1 MDPRNHATTQPRPC
15 VIPAILALNERQFK
29 SRAMIMEGTAD
40 IVQVDIMD
48 GTFVPGITWNHPEIV
63 ASWGLNLNVEIH
75 CMVDDPLPVIDHW
88 RRVRGLK
95 RAIIHAEIP
104 EKIGSV
110 LARIRHHKIETG
122 LALSP
127 GTPLS
132 VVAQHIAHIDM
143 VLVMG
148 GKPGATGQR
157 MNKKTILTVREL
169 RKLFPTLPI
178 GFDIGVSRRTIPTL
192 VRAGATRLYAGH
204 AIFRNPA
211 PIKAFAELNA
221 MARKAA

>member
-1 MDPRNHATTQPRPC
+1 MIPQ
-15 VIPAILALNERQFK
+15 VIPAILASNERQFK

-48 GTFVPGITWNHPEIV
+48 GTFVPGVSWNNPEIV
-63 ASWGLNLNVEIH
+63 ADWKLNLKFEIH
-75 CMVDDPLPVIDHW
+75 CMVDDPLPIIDHW
-88 RRVRGLK
+88 RRVRGFK

-104 EKIGSV
+104 QKVGSI
-110 LARIRHHKIETG
+110 LSRIRQHKIETG

-132 VVAQHIAHIDM
+132 VVAQHIHQLDM

-157 MNKKTILTVREL
+157 MNRKTILTAREL

-192 VRAGATRLYAGH
+192 VRAGVTRLYAGH
-204 AIFRNPA
+204 AIFRNPT

-221 MARKAA
+221 MARKARG